1 MPVYLSDEKL
11 REIITEF
18 GGSPSNTGSV
28 EVQIAIFTHR
38 IKSLSDHLKL
48 NKKDNSSKRSLL
60 TMVGKRKKL
69 LKYFQNRNIEGYRA
83 LIEKLGIRK

>member
-1 MPVYLSDEKL
+1 MPVYFPEEKKK
-11 REIITEF
+11 EIITEF
-18 GGSPSNTGSV
+18 GGSASNTGSV

-38 IKSLSDHLKL
+38 IKSLSEHLKV
-48 NKKDNSSKRSLL
+48 NKKDNSTKRSLL

-69 LKYFQNRNIEGYRA
+69 LRYYQTKNIEGYRA

>member
-1 MPVYLSDEKL
+1 MPVYLSDEKK

-18 GGSPSNTGSV
+18 GKSEANTGSV

-38 IKSLSDHLKL
+38 IKSLSEHLKA

-69 LKYFQNRNIEGYRA
+69 LKYYQSRSIEGYRA
-83 LIEKLGIRK
+83 LIERLGIRK

>member
-1 MPVYLSDEKL
+1 MPVYFPEEKKK
-11 REIITEF
+11 EIVTQF
-18 GGSPSNTGSV
+18 GGSETNTGAV

-38 IKSLSDHLKL
+38 IKSLSEHLKA
-48 NKKDNSSKRSLL
+48 NKKDNSTKRSLL

-69 LKYFQNRNIEGYRA
+69 LRYFQTKNIEGYRA

>member
-18 GGSPSNTGSV
+18 GGSDSNTGSV

-38 IKSLSDHLKL
+38 IKSLSEHLKS

-69 LKYFQNRNIEGYRA
+69 LKYYQGKNIEGYRA

>member
-11 REIITEF
+11 IEIITEF
-18 GGSPSNTGSV
+18 GGSDSNTGSV

-38 IKSLSDHLKL
+38 IKSLSEHLKS

-69 LKYFQNRNIEGYRA
+69 LKYYQGKNIEGYRA

>member
-1 MPVYLSDEKL
+1 MPVYLSDEKK

-18 GGSPSNTGSV
+18 GGSEANTGSV

-38 IKSLSDHLKL
+38 IKSLSNHLKE

-69 LKYFQNRNIEGYRA
+69 LKYYQAKNIEGYRA

>member
-1 MPVYLSDEKL
+1 MPIYLSDEKKT
-11 REIITEF
+11 EIITEF
-18 GGSPSNTGSV
+18 GGSESNTGSV
-28 EVQIAIFTHR
+28 QVQIAIFTHR
-38 IKSLSDHLKL
+38 IKGLSNHLKE

-69 LKYFQNRNIEGYRA
+69 LKYYQAKNIEGYRA

>member
-18 GGSPSNTGSV
+18 GGSSSNTGSV

>member
-1 MPVYLSDEKL
+1 MPIYLSDEKKS
-11 REIITEF
+11 EIITEF
-18 GGSPSNTGSV
+18 GGSESNTGSV
-28 EVQIAIFTHR
+28 QVQIAIFTHR
-38 IKSLSDHLKL
+38 IKGLSNHLKE

-69 LKYFQNRNIEGYRA
+69 LKYYQAKNIEGYRA